1 MKTTPNAPP
10 ELPLDAH
17 KGVAGR
23 VLLACGSAWMPGAA
37 TLSARGAQ
45 RAGAGLVRLWC
56 RDRELV
62 GLVAP
67 AVPEAVFEKPAIAA
81 FQSGDHHAALVGPG
95 FGLDAT
101 AREILECALSRIG
114 VPLVLDADAL
124 TLLSREPDLAAARRA
139 AIARAALVLTP
150 HAGEAARLLGRDI
163 PADPASRIE
172 AARELARRF
181 GAVVCLKGRGTVVS
195 DGTRT
200 FVNDTGNPGMA
211 TAGSG
216 DVLAGIVVAYLAQ
229 VHTIS
234 SAEWTAFDAAARAV
248 WVHGRAGDLAAA
260 EHGTRGI
267 VASDLVDFLPRAQQ
281 DTRVGAG

>member
-1 MKTTPNAPP
+1 MTMTPHRPP

-17 KGVAGR
+17 KGIAGR

-37 TLSARGAQ
+37 TLSARAAQ

-67 AVPEAVFEKPAIAA
+67 AAPEAVFEKPAIEA
-81 FQSGDHHAALVGPG
+81 FHSGDHHAALVGPG
-95 FGLDAT
+95 FGLDAL
-101 AREILECALSRIG
+101 AREILQCALTRVG

-124 TLLSREPDLAAARRA
+124 TLLSREPDLAAARRSA
-139 AIARAALVLTP
+139 PSRAALVLTP
-150 HAGEAARLLGRDI
+150 HAGEAGRLLGRDI
-163 PADPASRIE
+163 PADSSGRIE

-195 DGTRT
+195 DGARA

-216 DVLAGIVVAYLAQ
+216 DVLSGIVVAYLAQ
-229 VHTIS
+229 VHTL
-234 SAEWTAFDAAARAV
+234 ARADWTAFDAAARAV

-260 EHGTRGI
+260 DVGPRGL
-267 VASDLVDFLPRAQQ
+267 VASDLVEFLPRAQQ
-281 DTRVGAG
+281 G

>member
-1 MKTTPNAPP
+1 MTTTPHRPP

-17 KGVAGR
+17 KGIAGR

-37 TLSARGAQ
+37 TLSARAAQ

-67 AVPEAVFEKPAIAA
+67 AAPEAVFEKPVLES
-81 FQSGDHHAALVGPG
+81 FHSGDHHAALVGPG
-95 FGLDAT
+95 FGLDAL
-101 AREILECALSRIG
+101 AREVLESALMRAG

-124 TLLSREPDLAAARRA
+124 TLLSRETDLAAARRSG
-139 AIARAALVLTP
+139 IARAALVLTP
-150 HAGEAARLLGRDI
+150 HAGEAARLLGREVT
-163 PADPASRIE
+163 ADPSARIE
-172 AARELARRF
+172 TARELARRF
-181 GAVVCLKGRGTVVS
+181 GAVVCLKGHGTVVT
-195 DGTRT
+195 DGART

-229 VHTIS
+229 VHTLAC
-234 SAEWTAFDAAARAV
+234 AEWTAFDAAARAV
-248 WVHGRAGDLAAA
+248 WVHGRAGDLAAS
-260 EHGTRGI
+260 ERGPRGI

-281 DTRVGAG
+281 DTRVGAE